1 MTTKLY
7 EKDVALKS
15 LFYQVQHIIKYS
27 SLSRLNDSAWDI
39 SLNLLRCSSTELS
52 FSCIIF
58 YMKKK
63 G

>member
-1 MTTKLY
+1 MTTELY

-15 LFYQVQHIIKYS
+15 LFYQVLRIIKYS
-27 SLSRLNDSAWDI
+27 SLSRLYDSVRVI
-39 SLNLLRCSSTELS
+39 SLTLLRCSSAELF